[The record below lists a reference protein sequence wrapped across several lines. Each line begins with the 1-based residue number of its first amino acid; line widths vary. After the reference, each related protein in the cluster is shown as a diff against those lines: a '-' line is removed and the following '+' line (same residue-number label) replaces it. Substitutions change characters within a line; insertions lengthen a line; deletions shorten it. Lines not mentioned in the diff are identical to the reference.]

1 MCRRFNPTARR
12 PDKKKNMLRNISIA
26 WRASIGFALVAVLT
40 AGMGIFALS
49 KLDDMRESTRQI
61 SEDWLP
67 GVMALSQG
75 AQNVQRIRALTLR
88 VMISRDPQTLE
99 QNYSKI
105 EALKAETRKA
115 MEHYEKTVIVDE
127 DRTMFERFKAA
138 ATAYMSLQAK
148 VIDLSRK
155 DQLDEARDV
164 INGEMNP
171 RADALSKTLTDLVE
185 FNNRGASGA
194 AAHSVDVFNSAR
206 SGVFAVLLIVAL
218 ASCVVA
224 VGLIRS
230 IVLPLLQS
238 VRLAETVA
246 TGDLTTRTV
255 VIGSDEPARLMTA
268 LVTMQ
273 GNLRDTI
280 MAIAESS
287 NQLASAAEELS
298 AVTEDASRGLHQQN
312 VEIEQAATA
321 INEMTSAAEDVARNA
336 SSTADA
342 TRASDLTAQQ
352 GRQQVLRTVDA
363 IVELASGVT
372 ATAGEVENL
381 AGRVRDISQVVDVIR
396 TVAEQTNLLALN
408 AAIEA
413 ARAGEAGRGFAVV
426 ADEVRSL
433 AHRTQRSTQEIEQLV
448 TAIEQGTVQ
457 AVNAMQ
463 GSNTRARDTLE
474 VAQAAGQALDQIAS
488 SFTQINERNLV
499 IASAAEQQAQVAREV
514 DGNLANIRE
523 LASQTSAGA
532 TQTSAASQEL
542 SRLAVSLN
550 GLVARFAV

>member
-1 MCRRFNPTARR
+1 
-12 PDKKKNMLRNISIA
+12 MLRNISIA
-26 WRASIGFALVAVLT
+26 WRASIGFSLIALLT
-40 AGMGIFALS
+40 AVMGVFALS
-49 KLDDMRESTRQI
+49 QMRDMSEATRQI

-67 GVMALSQG
+67 GVMSLSH
-75 AQNVQRIRALTLR
+75 ATQNVQRIRALTLR
-88 VMISRDPQTLE
+88 VMINRDPQVLE

-105 EALKAETRKA
+105 ALLKAETSK
-115 MEHYEKTVIVDE
+115 ELSQYEKTILVPE
-127 DRTMFERFKAA
+127 DRALFERFKDAGA
-138 ATAYMSLQAK
+138 SYMSHQEK
-148 VIDLSRK
+148 VIELSRK
-155 DQLDEARDV
+155 DRLDEASAI
-164 INGEMNP
+164 INGEMNQH
-171 RADALSKTLTDLVE
+171 ADTMSKTLSDLID
-185 FNNRGASGA
+185 FNDRGANGA
-194 AAHSVDVFNSAR
+194 AMHSVEVFNSAR
-206 SGVFAVLLIVAL
+206 SGVIGVLLVVAL
-218 ASCVVA
+218 ASCAVA
-224 VGLIRS
+224 IGLIRS
-230 IVLPLLQS
+230 IVLPLRQS
-238 VRLAETVA
+238 VHLAETVA
-246 TGDLTTRTV
+246 TGNLTTRTEV
-255 VIGSDEPARLMTA
+255 FGSDEPARLMAA

-273 GNLRDTI
+273 SNLRETI

-298 AVTEDASRGLHQQN
+298 AVTEDASRGLHAQN
-312 VEIEQAATA
+312 GEIEQAATA
-321 INEMTSAAEDVARNA
+321 INELTSAAEDVARNA
-336 SSTADA
+336 ASTADA

-352 GRQQVLRTVDA
+352 GRQQVMRTVDA
-363 IVELASGVT
+363 IGELASGVT

-381 AGRVRDISQVVDVIR
+381 AERVRDISQVVDVIR

-448 TAIEQGTVQ
+448 QAIEQGTVQ
-457 AVNAMQ
+457 AVSAMQ
-463 GSNTRARDTLE
+463 GSNTRARGTLE
-474 VAQAAGQALDQIAS
+474 VAQAAGLALDQIACA
-488 SFTQINERNLV
+488 FTQINERNLV

-550 GLVARFAV
+550 GLVSRFTV

>member
-1 MCRRFNPTARR
+1 
-12 PDKKKNMLRNISIA
+12 MLRNISIA
-26 WRASIGFALVAVLT
+26 WRASIGFSLVAALT
-40 AGMGIFALS
+40 AGLGFFALS

-61 SEDWLP
+61 SDDWLP
-67 GVMALSQG
+67 GVMALSHG
-75 AQNVQRIRALTLR
+75 AQNVQRLRALTLR
-88 VMISRDPQTLE
+88 VMINRDPQSLE
-99 QNYSKI
+99 QNYNKI
-105 EALKAETRKA
+105 DVLKTETRKE
-115 MEHYEKTVIVDE
+115 MEQYEKTILVDE
-127 DRTMFERFKAA
+127 DRALFEHFRTAA
-138 ATAYMSLQAK
+138 VAYMSLQAK

-155 DQLDEARDV
+155 DQLEAARNI

-171 RADALSKTLTDLVE
+171 SADALSKTLTDLVD
-185 FNNRGASGA
+185 FNNRGAKGA
-194 AAHSVDVFNSAR
+194 AANSVEVYNSAR
-206 SGVFAVLLIVAL
+206 SGVIGVLLVVAL

-230 IVLPLLQS
+230 IVLPLRQS

-246 TGDLTTRTV
+246 TGNLTTRTV
-255 VIGSDEPARLMTA
+255 VVGNDEPARLMAA
-268 LVTMQ
+268 LATMQ
-273 GNLRDTI
+273 SNLRDTLT
-280 MAIAESS
+280 AIAESS
-287 NQLASAAEELS
+287 NQLASASEELS

-312 VEIEQAATA
+312 GEIEQAATA

-336 SSTADA
+336 VSTADA

-363 IVELASGVT
+363 IGELASGVT
-372 ATAGEVENL
+372 ATAVEVENL
-381 AGRVRDISQVVDVIR
+381 AGRVRDINQFVDVIR

-448 TAIEQGTVQ
+448 TSIEQGTVQ
-457 AVNAMQ
+457 AVSAMQ
-463 GSNTRARDTLE
+463 ASNSRAHDTLE
-474 VAQAAGQALDQIAS
+474 VAQAAGQALDQITS

-514 DGNLANIRE
+514 DGNLVNIRE
-523 LASQTSAGA
+523 LASQTAAGA

-550 GLVARFAV
+550 ALVSRFVI

>member
-1 MCRRFNPTARR
+1 
-12 PDKKKNMLRNISIA
+12 MLRTISIA
-26 WRASIGFALVAVLT
+26 WRASIGFSLIALLT
-40 AGMGIFALS
+40 AGLGIFALS
-49 KLDDMRESTRQI
+49 QMSDMREATRQI

-67 GVMALSQG
+67 SVMSLNRA

-88 VMISRDPQTLE
+88 VMISRDPQALE

-105 EALKAETRKA
+105 DVLKADTLKDLDN
-115 MEHYEKTVIVDE
+115 YEKNILLEE
-127 DRTMFERFKAA
+127 DRALFERLKTAEA
-138 ATAYMSLQAK
+138 AYMSLQAK
-148 VIDLSRK
+148 VLDLSRK
-155 DQLDEARDV
+155 DQLDEARNV
-164 INGEMNP
+164 INGEMNQ
-171 RADALSKTLTDLVE
+171 RADALSKALADLVDL
-185 FNNRGASGA
+185 NDHGAHSA
-194 AAHSVDVFNSAR
+194 ASHSVDVFNSAR
-206 SGVFAVLLIVAL
+206 SGVIGALLVVAL
-218 ASCVVA
+218 SSCVVA

-230 IVLPLLQS
+230 IVLPLRQS
-238 VRLAETVA
+238 VLLAETVA
-246 TGDLTTRTV
+246 TGNLTTRTE
-255 VIGSDEPARLMTA
+255 VIGSDEPARLMAA
-268 LVTMQ
+268 LATMQ
-273 GNLRDTI
+273 GNLRQTI

-312 VEIEQAATA
+312 SEIEQAATA
-321 INEMTSAAEDVARNA
+321 INELTSAAEDVARNA
-336 SSTADA
+336 VSTADA

-352 GRQQVLRTVDA
+352 GRQQVMRTVEA
-363 IVELASGVT
+363 IGELASGVT
-372 ATAGEVENL
+372 STAGEVENL

-433 AHRTQRSTQEIEQLV
+433 AHRTQRSTQEIETLV
-448 TAIEQGTVQ
+448 QAIEQGTVQ
-457 AVNAMQ
+457 AVSAMQ
-463 GSNTRARDTLE
+463 GSNSRAHGTLE
-474 VAQAAGQALDQIAS
+474 VAQAAGLALDQIAS

-514 DGNLANIRE
+514 DSNLANIRE

-550 GLVARFAV
+550 GLVSRFTV

>member
-1 MCRRFNPTARR
+1 MGFCLVTA
-12 PDKKKNMLRNISIA
+12 LT
-26 WRASIGFALVAVLT
+26 AVL
-40 AGMGIFALS
+40 GGFSLF
-49 KLDDMRESTRQI
+49 KLEDMRESTRQI

-67 GVMALSQG
+67 GVMVLSEG

-88 VMISRDPQTLE
+88 LMINRDPQSLE

-105 EALKAETRKA
+105 EALKAESRKA
-115 MEHYEKTVIVDE
+115 MDEYEKTILSEE
-127 DRTMFERFKAA
+127 DRSKYDRFKDAEAA
-138 ATAYMSLQAK
+138 YLTLQRQ
-148 VIDLSRK
+148 VTDLSRA
-155 DQLDEARDV
+155 DRVDEARNI

-171 RADALSKTLTDLVE
+171 RADALSKALADLIE
-185 FNNRGASGA
+185 LNNRGANGA
-194 AAHSVDVFNSAR
+194 AANSVEVFESAR
-206 SGVFAVLLIVAL
+206 NGVLAALLIVAL
-218 ASCVVA
+218 TSGFIAIS
-224 VGLIRS
+224 LIRS
-230 IVLPLLQS
+230 IILPLRQT

-246 TGDLTTRTV
+246 TGNLTTRIEDV
-255 VIGSDEPARLMTA
+255 GNDEPARLIGA
-268 LVTMQ
+268 LATMQ
-273 GNLRDTI
+273 ANLRDTI
-280 MAIAESS
+280 QAIAESS
-287 NQLASAAEELS
+287 NQLASAAEELN
-298 AVTEDASRGLHQQN
+298 AVTEDASRGLHQQSG
-312 VEIEQAATA
+312 EIEQAATA

-342 TRASDLTAQQ
+342 TRSSDLTAQE
-352 GRQQVLRTVDA
+352 GRQQVLRTVGA
-363 IVELASGVT
+363 ISELANGVT
-372 ATAGEVENL
+372 ATASEVENL

-396 TVAEQTNLLALN
+396 SVAEQTNLLALN

-448 TAIEQGTVQ
+448 AAIEGGTAL
-457 AVNAMQ
+457 AVDAMK

-474 VAQAAGQALDQIAS
+474 MAHAAGQALDQIAT

-514 DGNLANIRE
+514 DSNLATIRD
-523 LASQTSAGA
+523 LASQTAAGA

-550 GLVARFAV
+550 GLVSRFAI

>member
-1 MCRRFNPTARR
+1 
-12 PDKKKNMLRNISIA
+12 MLRNISIA
-26 WRASIGFALVAVLT
+26 WRASIGFSLVVALT
-40 AGMGIFALS
+40 ALLGGFALS

-61 SEDWLP
+61 SDDWLP
-67 GVMALSQG
+67 GVMALSHG

-88 VMISRDPQTLE
+88 VMISRDPLSLE

-105 EALKAETRKA
+105 ALLKAEIRKE
-115 MEHYEKTVIVDE
+115 MGQYEKTILVDE
-127 DRTMFERFKAA
+127 DRAMYERFKDVEA
-138 ATAYMSLQAK
+138 AYMSLQAQ
-148 VIDLSRK
+148 VLDLSRK
-155 DQLDEARDV
+155 DQLDEARNV
-164 INGEMNP
+164 INGEMNQ
-171 RADALSKTLTDLVE
+171 RADVLSKTLADLIE
-185 FNNRGASGA
+185 FNNRGANGA
-194 AAHSVDVFNSAR
+194 ASNSVEVFNSAR
-206 SGVFAVLLIVAL
+206 SGVIGVLLVVAL

-230 IVLPLLQS
+230 IVLPLRQS
-238 VRLAETVA
+238 VQLAETVA
-246 TGDLTTRTV
+246 TGNLTTRTV
-255 VIGSDEPARLMTA
+255 VIGSDEPARLMAA
-268 LVTMQ
+268 LTTMQ
-273 GNLRDTI
+273 SNLRDTI

-312 VEIEQAATA
+312 GEIEQAATA

-336 SSTADA
+336 VSTADV

-352 GRQQVLRTVDA
+352 GREQVLRTVDA

-463 GSNTRARDTLE
+463 GSNTRARDTLV
-474 VAQAAGQALDQIAS
+474 VAQAAGQALDQIAL

-523 LASQTSAGA
+523 LASQTAAGA

-550 GLVARFAV
+550 GLVSRFAV

>member
-1 MCRRFNPTARR
+1 MFRTIN
-12 PDKKKNMLRNISIA
+12 IA
-26 WRASIGFALVAVLT
+26 WRASIGFSLVTALTAVL
-40 AGMGIFALS
+40 GIFALI
-49 KLDDMRESTRQI
+49 KLEDMRESTRQI
-61 SEDWLP
+61 SDDWLP
-67 GVMALSQG
+67 GVMVLSQG

-88 VMISRDPQTLE
+88 IMISRDPATLE

-105 EALKAETRKA
+105 DVLKADTRKA
-115 MEHYEKTVIVDE
+115 MAEYEKTIILDE
-127 DRTMFERFKAA
+127 DRVLYERFKAA
-138 ATAYMSLQAK
+138 EAAYMALQVN

-155 DQLDEARDV
+155 NQLDEARNL

-171 RADALSKTLTDLVE
+171 RADELSKALAELIE
-185 FNNRGASGA
+185 LNNRGANQA
-194 AAHSVDVFNSAR
+194 AANSVDVFNSAR
-206 SGVFAVLLIVAL
+206 SGVIAALLLVAL

-224 VGLIRS
+224 VSLIRS
-230 IVLPLLQS
+230 IVLPLRQS
-238 VRLAETVA
+238 VQLAETVA
-246 TGDLTTRTV
+246 TGNLTTPV
-255 VIGSDEPARLMTA
+255 VAIGNDEPARLMNA
-268 LVTMQ
+268 LATMQ
-273 GNLRDTI
+273 SNLRSTI

-312 VEIEQAATA
+312 GEIEQAATA

-342 TRASDLTAQQ
+342 TRTSDLTAQQ

-363 IVELASGVT
+363 IAELASGVT
-372 ATAGEVENL
+372 ATAGEVESL
-381 AGRVRDISQVVDVIR
+381 ADRVRDISQVVDVIR

-448 TAIEQGTVQ
+448 MAIEEGTVA
-457 AVNAMQ
+457 AVNAMK
-463 GSNTRARDTLE
+463 GSNTHARDTLE
-474 VAQAAGQALDQIAS
+474 VAHAAGQALDQMAS

-514 DGNLANIRE
+514 DGNLANIRD
-523 LASQTSAGA
+523 LAAQTATGA
-532 TQTSAASQEL
+532 KQTSAASQDL

-550 GLVARFAV
+550 GLVMRFVV

>member
-1 MCRRFNPTARR
+1 MI
-12 PDKKKNMLRNISIA
+12 RNLSIA
-26 WRASIGFALVAVLT
+26 WRASIGFSLVVMLT
-40 AGMGIFALS
+40 AGLGIFALS
-49 KLDDMRESTRQI
+49 RLDDMRESTRQI
-61 SEDWLP
+61 SDDWLP
-67 GVMALSQG
+67 GLMALSHG

-88 VMISRDPQTLE
+88 VMISRDPQALE
-99 QNYSKI
+99 QNYKKM
-105 EALKAETRKA
+105 ELLKAESRKE
-115 MEHYEKTVIVDE
+115 MEQYEKTILVDE
-127 DRTMFERFKAA
+127 DRVLFDRFRTAEA
-138 ATAYMSLQAK
+138 AYMALQAK

-155 DQLDEARDV
+155 DRLDEARNL

-171 RADALSKTLTDLVE
+171 RADELSKTLADLIG
-185 FNNRGASGA
+185 FNNRGANGA
-194 AAHSVDVFNSAR
+194 AANSVDVFKSAR
-206 SGVFAVLLIVAL
+206 TGVIGVLLVVAL
-218 ASCVVA
+218 ASCIIA

-230 IVLPLLQS
+230 IVLPLRQS

-246 TGDLTTRTV
+246 NGNLTTSMV
-255 VIGSDEPARLMTA
+255 VDGSDEPARLMGA
-268 LVTMQ
+268 LALMQ
-273 GNLRDTI
+273 HNLRDTI
-280 MAIAESS
+280 MAISESS

-312 VEIEQAATA
+312 GEIEQAATA

-342 TRASDLTAQQ
+342 TRASDLTAQH

-363 IVELASGVT
+363 IGELASGVT

-448 TAIEQGTVQ
+448 IAIEQGTVQ

-463 GSNTRARDTLE
+463 GSNTHAHDTLE

-488 SFTQINERNLV
+488 SFAQINERNLV

-514 DGNLANIRE
+514 DGNLVNIRQ
-523 LASQTSAGA
+523 LASQSAAGA

-550 GLVARFAV
+550 GLVSRFVV

>member
-1 MCRRFNPTARR
+1 
-12 PDKKKNMLRNISIA
+12 MLRTISIA
-26 WRASIGFALVAVLT
+26 WRASIGFSLIALLT
-40 AGMGIFALS
+40 AGLGIFALS
-49 KLDDMRESTRQI
+49 EMDDMREATRQI
-61 SEDWLP
+61 SDDWLP
-67 GVMALSQG
+67 SVMSLNHA

-105 EALKAETRKA
+105 DLLKAETQK
-115 MEHYEKTVIVDE
+115 ELDNYEKNILLDE
-127 DRTMFERFKAA
+127 DKVLFDRLKTAEA
-138 ATAYMSLQAK
+138 AYMSLQAK
-148 VIDLSRK
+148 VLVLSRK
-155 DQLDEARDV
+155 DQLDEARD
-164 INGEMNP
+164 INGEMNQ
-171 RADALSKTLTDLVE
+171 RADVLSKTLADLVDL
-185 FNNRGASGA
+185 NDRGAHSA
-194 AAHSVDVFNSAR
+194 ASHSVDVFNSAR
-206 SGVFAVLLIVAL
+206 TGVIGALLVVAL
-218 ASCVVA
+218 SSCVVA

-230 IVLPLLQS
+230 IVLPLRQS
-238 VRLAETVA
+238 VLLAETVA
-246 TGDLTTRTV
+246 TGNLTTRTE
-255 VIGSDEPARLMTA
+255 VIGSDEPARLMAA
-268 LVTMQ
+268 LATMQ
-273 GNLRDTI
+273 SNLRQTI
-280 MAIAESS
+280 VAIAESS

-312 VEIEQAATA
+312 SEIEQAATA
-321 INEMTSAAEDVARNA
+321 INELTSAAEDVARNA
-336 SSTADA
+336 VSTADA

-352 GRQQVLRTVDA
+352 GRQQVMRTVEA
-363 IVELASGVT
+363 IGELASGVT

-433 AHRTQRSTQEIEQLV
+433 AHRTQRSTQEIESLV
-448 TAIEQGTVQ
+448 QAIEQGTVQ
-457 AVNAMQ
+457 AVGAMQ
-463 GSNTRARDTLE
+463 DSNSRAHGTLE
-474 VAQAAGQALDQIAS
+474 VAQAAGLALDQIAS

-550 GLVARFAV
+550 GLVSRFTV

>member
-1 MCRRFNPTARR
+1 
-12 PDKKKNMLRNISIA
+12 MLRKINIA
-26 WRASIGFALVAVLT
+26 WRASMGFCLVTALTAVL
-40 AGMGIFALS
+40 GGFSLF
-49 KLDDMRESTRQI
+49 KLEDMRESTRQI

-67 GVMALSQG
+67 GVMVLSEG

-88 VMISRDPQTLE
+88 LMINRDPQSLE

-105 EALKAETRKA
+105 EALKAESRKA
-115 MEHYEKTVIVDE
+115 MDEYEKTILSEE
-127 DRTMFERFKAA
+127 DRSKYDRFKDAEAA
-138 ATAYMSLQAK
+138 YLTLQRQ
-148 VIDLSRK
+148 VTDLSRA
-155 DQLDEARDV
+155 DRVDEARNI

-171 RADALSKTLTDLVE
+171 RADALSKALADLIE
-185 FNNRGASGA
+185 LNNRGANGA
-194 AAHSVDVFNSAR
+194 AANSVEVFESAR
-206 SGVFAVLLIVAL
+206 NGVLAALLIVAL
-218 ASCVVA
+218 TSGFIAIS
-224 VGLIRS
+224 LIRS
-230 IVLPLLQS
+230 IILPLRQT

-246 TGDLTTRTV
+246 TGNLTTRIEDV
-255 VIGSDEPARLMTA
+255 GNDEPARLIGA
-268 LVTMQ
+268 LATMQ
-273 GNLRDTI
+273 ANLRDTI
-280 MAIAESS
+280 QAIAESS
-287 NQLASAAEELS
+287 NQLASAAEELN
-298 AVTEDASRGLHQQN
+298 AVTEDASRGLHQQSG
-312 VEIEQAATA
+312 EIEQAATA

-342 TRASDLTAQQ
+342 TRSSDLTAQE
-352 GRQQVLRTVDA
+352 GRQQVLRTVGA
-363 IVELASGVT
+363 ISELANGVT
-372 ATAGEVENL
+372 ATASEVENL

-396 TVAEQTNLLALN
+396 SVAEQTNLLALN

-448 TAIEQGTVQ
+448 AAIEGGTAL
-457 AVNAMQ
+457 AVDAMK

-474 VAQAAGQALDQIAS
+474 MAHAAGQALDQIAT

-514 DGNLANIRE
+514 DSNLATIRD
-523 LASQTSAGA
+523 LASQTAAGA

-550 GLVARFAV
+550 GLVSRFAI

>member
-1 MCRRFNPTARR
+1 MI
-12 PDKKKNMLRNISIA
+12 RNISIA
-26 WRASIGFALVAVLT
+26 WRASIGFSLVVVLT
-40 AGMGIFALS
+40 AGLGIFALS
-49 KLDDMRESTRQI
+49 RLDDMRESTRQI
-61 SEDWLP
+61 SDDWLP
-67 GVMALSQG
+67 GVMALSHG

-99 QNYSKI
+99 QNYKKMDV
-105 EALKAETRKA
+105 LKAESRKE
-115 MEHYEKTVIVDE
+115 MGQYEKTILVDE
-127 DRTMFERFKAA
+127 DRVLFDRFRSAEA
-138 ATAYMSLQAK
+138 AYMALQAK
-148 VIDLSRK
+148 VIELSRK
-155 DQLDEARDV
+155 NQLDEARDL

-171 RADALSKTLTDLVE
+171 RADELSKTLTDLIE
-185 FNNRGASGA
+185 FNNRGANGA

-206 SGVFAVLLIVAL
+206 TGVIGVLLVVAL

-230 IVLPLLQS
+230 IVLPLRQS

-246 TGDLTTRTV
+246 TGNLTTRTV
-255 VIGSDEPARLMTA
+255 VVGSDEPARLMGA
-268 LVTMQ
+268 LAIMQ

-280 MAIAESS
+280 LAISESS

-298 AVTEDASRGLHQQN
+298 TVTEDASRGLHQQN
-312 VEIEQAATA
+312 GEIEQAATA
-321 INEMTSAAEDVARNA
+321 INEMTIAAEDVARNA

-363 IVELASGVT
+363 IGELASGVT

-448 TAIEQGTVQ
+448 LAIEQGTVQ

-488 SFTQINERNLV
+488 SFAQINERNLV

-514 DGNLANIRE
+514 DGNLVNIRQ
-523 LASQTSAGA
+523 LATQTATGA

-550 GLVARFAV
+550 GLVSRFVI

>member
-1 MCRRFNPTARR
+1 
-12 PDKKKNMLRNISIA
+12 MLRNISIA
-26 WRASIGFALVAVLT
+26 WRASLGFILVTALT
-40 AGMGIFALS
+40 AGLGLYALS
-49 KLDDMRESTRQI
+49 KLDGMRESARQI
-61 SEDWLP
+61 SDDWLP
-67 GVMALSQG
+67 GVMSLSHG

-88 VMISRDPQTLE
+88 VIINRDPQSLE
-99 QNYSKI
+99 QNYNKMDV
-105 EALKAETRKA
+105 LKTETRDE
-115 MEHYEKTVIVDE
+115 MEQYEKTILVDE
-127 DRTMFERFKAA
+127 DRALYERFKTAA
-138 ATAYMSLQAK
+138 AAYMSLQAK
-148 VIDLSRK
+148 VIDFSRK
-155 DQLDEARDV
+155 DQVDSARDL
-164 INGEMNP
+164 INGEMNQ
-171 RADALSKTLTDLVE
+171 RADVLSKTLADLIE
-185 FNNRGASGA
+185 FNNRGANGA
-194 AAHSVDVFNSAR
+194 AANSVEVFKSAR
-206 SGVFAVLLIVAL
+206 AGVIGVLLVVAL

-230 IVLPLLQS
+230 IVLPLRQS

-246 TGDLTTRTV
+246 TGNLTTPTV
-255 VIGSDEPARLMTA
+255 VVGNDEPARLMAA
-268 LVTMQ
+268 LATMQ
-273 GNLRDTI
+273 SNLRDTI
-280 MAIAESS
+280 AAIAESS

-312 VEIEQAATA
+312 GEIEQAATA

-336 SSTADA
+336 VSTADA

-363 IVELASGVT
+363 IGELASGVT
-372 ATAGEVENL
+372 AAAGEVENL
-381 AGRVRDISQVVDVIR
+381 AGRVRDISQFVDVIR
-396 TVAEQTNLLALN
+396 AVAEQTNLLALN

-433 AHRTQRSTQEIEQLV
+433 AHRTQHSTQEIEQLV
-448 TAIEQGTVQ
+448 ASIEQGTVQ

-474 VAQAAGQALDQIAS
+474 VAQAAGQALDQIAA

-514 DGNLANIRE
+514 DGNLVNIRE
-523 LASQTSAGA
+523 LASQTAAGA

-550 GLVARFAV
+550 GLVSKFSV

>member
-1 MCRRFNPTARR
+1 MI
-12 PDKKKNMLRNISIA
+12 RNISIA
-26 WRASIGFALVAVLT
+26 WRASIGFSLVVVLT
-40 AGMGIFALS
+40 AGLGIFALS

-61 SEDWLP
+61 SDDWLP
-67 GVMALSQG
+67 GVMALSHG

-88 VMISRDPQTLE
+88 VMISRDPQSLE
-99 QNYSKI
+99 QNYQKM
-105 EALKAETRKA
+105 ELLKAESRKE
-115 MEHYEKTVIVDE
+115 MEQYEKTIIVDE
-127 DRTMFERFKAA
+127 DRALFERFRTA
-138 ATAYMSLQAK
+138 ATAYMALQAK

-155 DQLDEARDV
+155 DQLEEARNV

-171 RADALSKTLTDLVE
+171 LADALSKTLTDLIE
-185 FNNRGASGA
+185 FNNRGANGA
-194 AAHSVDVFNSAR
+194 ASNSVDVFNSAR
-206 SGVFAVLLIVAL
+206 SGVIGVLLIVAL

-230 IVLPLLQS
+230 IVLPLRQS
-238 VRLAETVA
+238 VQLAETVA
-246 TGDLTTRTV
+246 TGNLTTSTAFV
-255 VIGSDEPARLMTA
+255 GSDEPARLMAA
-268 LVTMQ
+268 LAAMQ
-273 GNLRDTI
+273 SNLRNTI
-280 MAIAESS
+280 IAISESS
-287 NQLASAAEELS
+287 NQLTSAAEELS

-312 VEIEQAATA
+312 GEIEQAATA

-342 TRASDLTAQQ
+342 TRASDLTAQL

-363 IVELASGVT
+363 IGELASGVT

-448 TAIEQGTVQ
+448 MAIEQGTVQ

-463 GSNTRARDTLE
+463 GSNTRAHDTLE

-488 SFTQINERNLV
+488 SFAQINERNLV

-514 DGNLANIRE
+514 DGNLVNIRE
-523 LASQTSAGA
+523 LASQTAAGA

-550 GLVARFAV
+550 GLVSKFVV